1 MAYAKPGKGLL
12 KLNGETRIS
21 KQGSQQQHNGVCSS
35 KPGMQNVQPAAGL
48 QTDISDVQY
57 HVRQLLGR
65 MLHQQCR
72 RCTHLRDQYCCAV
85 VLAGSSVDAVI
96 H

>member
-35 KPGMQNVQPAAGL
+35 RPGMRTCSQQLGIGL
-48 QTDISDVQY
+48 LTLDVQY
-57 HVRQLLGR
+57 HIRQLLGR
-65 MLHQQCR
+65 VPCQQCR
-72 RCTHLRDQYCCAV
+72 ECTQQRSVPFCRGFGQAV
-85 VLAGSSVDAVI
+85 VWVM
-96 H
+96 